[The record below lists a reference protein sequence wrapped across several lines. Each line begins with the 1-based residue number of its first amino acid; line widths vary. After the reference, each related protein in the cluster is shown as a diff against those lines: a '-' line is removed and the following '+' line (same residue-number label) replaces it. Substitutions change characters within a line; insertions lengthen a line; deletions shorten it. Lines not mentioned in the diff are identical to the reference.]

1 MISMDILW
9 VVDYS
14 TRNEPKNQN
23 KTSNKGLTII
33 PFSYVLISSLQN
45 TIFGACAKDEH
56 NANKII

>member
-1 MISMDILW
+1 MSCGLFHKKG
-9 VVDYS
+9 
-14 TRNEPKNQN
+14 TKKQN